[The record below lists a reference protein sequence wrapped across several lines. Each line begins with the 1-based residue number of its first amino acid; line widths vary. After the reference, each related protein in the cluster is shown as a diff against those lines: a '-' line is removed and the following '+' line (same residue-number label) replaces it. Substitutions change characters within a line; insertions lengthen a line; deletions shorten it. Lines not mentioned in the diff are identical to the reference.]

1 MAKTIDYIKSKGVSA
16 GVAGHEIE
24 TIKGAEQHQVG
35 ADFYMKTLHSREY
48 WSWKPEEVKEKLV
61 IDNYS
66 IDNYWDRNPD
76 ETISYM
82 EKIDKPWIAF
92 KILAAGAVQPRKG
105 LRFAFEKG
113 ADFACVGMFDYQIVE
128 NANLLTEIFDSDNF
142 SRSRM
147 WV

>member
-1 MAKTIDYIKSKGVSA
+1 E
-16 GVAGHEIE
+16 H
-24 TIKGAEQHQVG
+24 HVG
-35 ADFYMKTLHSREY
+35 ADFDMKTMHSRNY
-48 WSWKPEEVKEKLV
+48 WSWKTEQAKDKMI

-82 EKIDKPWIAF
+82 ETLDKPWIAF
-92 KILAAGAVQPRKG
+92 KVLAAGAVHPKNG
-105 LRFAFEKG
+105 FRFAFEKG

-128 NANLLTEIFDSDNF
+128 NANLLTEMFNSKDF

-147 WV
+147 WA